1 MFDEID
7 KIVSLPILLVN
18 FWIFLS
24 EKNSFIIKFF
34 IAILKNLKFIG
45 IIPEPYIKGIFSKS
59 IWIASQFVIPP
70 ERLNN
75 PIIKIK
81 LLSKGFKNPIT
92 VNTSATKFV
101 TNDLLMGNILQL
113 NFKNKYY

>member
-1 MFDEID
+1 MRIATWNINSVRLRLPQVLRFIKEQNIDVMCLQETKTPDEYFPCED
-7 KIVSLPILLVN
+7 
-18 FWIFLS
+18 F
-24 EKNSFIIKFF
+24 
-34 IAILKNLKFIG
+34 
-45 IIPEPYIKGIFSKS
+45 KS
-59 IWIASQFVIPP
+59 IGFINN
-70 ERLNN
+70 RN